1 MNRILLIACLPLS
14 VSAADES
21 STAAQPSS
29 TPESVESQHDT
40 RTIEGWTV
48 HVHRDLLDSSAS
60 KTAIAL
66 RLMKVQL
73 KRVAD
78 AVPPTALAQLREV
91 PIWVNPQYPNV
102 PPRAEYHPG
111 AGWLKNNGRD
121 PVMAK
126 AVEVTNVSM
135 FEFEDKRMPYLM
147 LHELAHAYHDR
158 VLGFSH
164 PVIEATFER
173 AKASGTYDS
182 VRRFT
187 GRRYIQDKAYA
198 MSNAREYFAEGS
210 EALFGKNDFFP
221 FNETELKTHDPD
233 AWHLFRQLWTD
244 PTRVPTGSDGH
255 SDGRSDGR

>member
-1 MNRILLIACLPLS
+1 MNHLSLLICVCGLSLPTQP
-14 VSAADES
+14 DES
-21 STAAQPSS
+21 
-29 TPESVESQHDT
+29 TPPVAGASESLKAEPRHEIRIV
-40 RTIEGWTV
+40 EGWTV
-48 HVHRDLLDSSAS
+48 HLHGDLLKDSPK
-60 KTAIAL
+60 KTDTAM

-78 AVPPTALAQLREV
+78 VIPPEALAQLRKV
-91 PIWVNPQYPNV
+91 PIWVNPKYASAA
-102 PPRAEYHPG
+102 PRAEYHPG
-111 AGWLKNNGRD
+111 AGWLRNNGRD

-135 FEFEDKRMPYLM
+135 FEFEHKRMPYLM

-164 PVIEATFER
+164 PAIEATFQQ

-187 GRRYIQDKAYA
+187 GRRFIQDKAYA

-221 FNETELKTHDPD
+221 FNQAELKKHDPD
-233 AWHLFRQLWTD
+233 AWHLFKKLWND
-244 PTRVPTGSDGH
+244 PASVSDNSG
-255 SDGRSDGR
+255 DR